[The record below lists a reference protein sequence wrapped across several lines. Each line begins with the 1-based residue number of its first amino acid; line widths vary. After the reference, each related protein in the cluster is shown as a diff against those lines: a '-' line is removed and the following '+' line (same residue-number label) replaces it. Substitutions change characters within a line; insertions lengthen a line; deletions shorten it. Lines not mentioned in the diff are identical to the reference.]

1 MWLHAI
7 PWIISPIISLHY
19 EWSCAAHMGIYSL
32 GSVNQTDGFSALGIE
47 ALARL
52 ESPPDAGVGYSVAS
66 AFISLSNFLILIIE
80 VSIPA
85 DKHAVRLA
93 APPAPPALPTP
104 PALPAAAPKGGGL
117 LQSISLSMSGSRNDQ
132 ITAATFLEPGT
143 LHVHLVRSVVRTGRG
158 FARLQHRTDTM
169 CISRSDR

>member
-7 PWIISPIISLHY
+7 PLIISPIIWFHY
-19 EWSCAAHMGIYSL
+19 DWSCAAHMGIYTLDSA
-32 GSVNQTDGFSALGIE
+32 NQTYDFNAERIE
-47 ALARL
+47 ALARDGP
-52 ESPPDAGVGYSVAS
+52 PPDIGVGYFVAI

-80 VSIPA
+80 ISIPA

-93 APPAPPALPTP
+93 APPTPPALPAP
-104 PALPAAAPKGGGL
+104 PAAAPKGGGL

-158 FARLQHRTDTM
+158 VARLQHRTDTM

>member
-32 GSVNQTDGFSALGIE
+32 DSVNQTDGFSAKGIE

-52 ESPPDAGVGYSVAS
+52 ESPPDDGVGYSVAS

-80 VSIPA
+80 ISIPA
-85 DKHAVRLA
+85 GKHAVRLA
-93 APPAPPALPTP
+93 APPTPPALPAP
-104 PALPAAAPKGGGL
+104 PAAAPKGGGL

-143 LHVHLVRSVVRTGRG
+143 LHVHLVRSAVQTGKKL
-158 FARLQHRTDTM
+158 ARLQHRTDTM
-169 CISRSDR
+169 CTSRSDR